1 MCKAFG
7 HKKHIDITRTV
18 TDFYLKYDI
27 MLLRHRCALFRN
39 ERSLSL
45 AAACTAVCMLFAGC
59 GDGDSSTA
67 ESKAAETSAQTDAAS
82 EAESAAP
89 ESEAPRARQRK
100 AQPTMERLSV
110 YVHEDDEAQH
120 KLKVPAGNMYYR
132 FWTASDDLE
141 SLFLTIFAIS
151 ECEQTVVE

>member
-89 ESEAPRARQRK
+89 ESEAEESPAADSPESEAEESTADDGETQRICS
-100 AQPTMERLSV
+100 R
-110 YVHEDDEAQH
+110 
-120 KLKVPAGNMYYR
+120 G
-132 FWTASDDLE
+132 
-141 SLFLTIFAIS
+141 
-151 ECEQTVVE
+151 